1 MTFTFITSLNL
12 FIIYLL
18 KMKILFAKRIREF
31 TTLQSLVGN
40 MTVNDT
46 NRVLFSSLGTEF
58 WCLLQLDL
66 NFIYQNDLTSYYQL
80 SCMLI
85 FKTLVWW
92 NAVSQSGGNWQVFVD
107 QSHLTHGQP
116 QLNDLGQHI
125 VVKSCYIHCD
135 NEELSDKHMRATE
148 KSEKKYKKYLQ
159 KLHGNKPQEFLKLWS
174 Q

>member
-1 MTFTFITSLNL
+1 MNSMVEITKKYLERQFLTFTFITSLNL

-85 FKTLVWW
+85 FKTLVW
-92 NAVSQSGGNWQVFVD
+92 
-107 QSHLTHGQP
+107 
-116 QLNDLGQHI
+116 
-125 VVKSCYIHCD
+125 
-135 NEELSDKHMRATE
+135 
-148 KSEKKYKKYLQ
+148 
-159 KLHGNKPQEFLKLWS
+159 
-174 Q
+174 

>member
-31 TTLQSLVGN
+31 TTLQSLVRN

-85 FKTLVWW
+85 FKTLMVKCIQSIWW
-92 NAVSQSGGNWQVFVD
+92 QLAGLCGPESSDTWPASAKWFGAAHCREVLLHSLWQR
-107 QSHLTHGQP
+107 
-116 QLNDLGQHI
+116 
-125 VVKSCYIHCD
+125 
-135 NEELSDKHMRATE
+135 RAFRQAHE
-148 KSEKKYKKYLQ
+148 SNRKKWKKV
-159 KLHGNKPQEFLKLWS
+159 
-174 Q
+174 